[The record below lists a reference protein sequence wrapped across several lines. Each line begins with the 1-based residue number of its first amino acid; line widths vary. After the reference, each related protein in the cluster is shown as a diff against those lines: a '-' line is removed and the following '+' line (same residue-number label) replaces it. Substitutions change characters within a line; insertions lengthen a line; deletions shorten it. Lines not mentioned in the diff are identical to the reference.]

1 MVKPLIQGGFMK
13 RLALFA
19 ALIVATAS
27 PAAAWQVPA
36 APTISADGATTF
48 LEVGRLLADPATGV
62 VQRDKTLVIKGNQ
75 VVEMRDGFVGDASQG
90 RVVDLRQ
97 AFVLPGLI
105 DSHVHLTSQQNP
117 NGRLEEVTL
126 SDADQ
131 AMAGARYARRTLMA
145 GFTTVADLGA
155 TNEAIFA
162 LRNAVRQGDVPGPRI
177 LASGSSVSIHG
188 GHGDVNGY
196 REDVMHLLSSES
208 ICSGPEDCMRAVRTQ
223 VRAGA
228 DIIKITA
235 TGGVLSNTAAGLA
248 QQFSDPELAAI
259 VDSAHRMG
267 RQVTAHA
274 HGVDGINAFLRAG
287 GDSIEHGTYLDDDSI
302 RLFKQRGA
310 WLVPTLLAGDFVARV
325 ASGPDNFFTPAQT
338 AKALEAGPKMLDMA
352 RRAHAGGV
360 KIAFGT
366 DSGVS
371 AHGDNAQEFALL
383 VRAGLTPL
391 EAVQAATIG
400 AAEHLRIASE
410 AGRIAPG
417 MPADIVAVAGD
428 PLTDVTELERMRFV
442 MKGGVVYR
450 AD

>member
-1 MVKPLIQGGFMK
+1 MK
-13 RLALFA
+13 RFGIALA
-19 ALIVATAS
+19 ALMASAVSAHAQQTPVATAL
-27 PAAAWQVPA
+27 
-36 APTISADGATTF
+36 SAQPETTF
-48 LEVGRLLADPATGV
+48 VEAGRLLPDPANGV
-62 VQRDKTLVIKGNQ
+62 VQRDKTLVIRGNQ
-75 VVEMRDGFVGDASQG
+75 IVEVRDGFVGDASQG
-90 RVVDLRQ
+90 KVVDLRQ

-117 NGRLEEVTL
+117 NARLEEVTL

-131 AMAGARYARRTLMA
+131 AMVGARYARRTLMA

-155 TNEAIFA
+155 SNQAIFA
-162 LRNAVRQGDVPGPRI
+162 LRNAVRNGDVPGPRI
-177 LASGSSVSIHG
+177 IAAGSSVSIHG
-188 GHGDVNGY
+188 GHGDINGY

-235 TGGVLSNTAAGLA
+235 TGGVLSNTAAGLN
-248 QQFSDPELAAI
+248 QQFSDDELSAI
-259 VDSAHRMG
+259 VGSAHRMG

-287 GDSIEHGTYLDDDSI
+287 GDSIEHGTYLDDQSI
-302 RLFKQRGA
+302 RLFKSNGA
-310 WLVPTLLAGDFVARV
+310 WLIPTLLAGDFVARI

-352 RRAHAGGV
+352 RRAHEGGV

-383 VRAGLTPL
+383 VRAGLSPL
-391 EAVQAATIG
+391 EAIQAATVG
-400 AAEHLRIASE
+400 AAEHLRIANE
-410 AGRIAPG
+410 AGKIAVG
-417 MPADIVAVAGD
+417 MPADIVAVSGD
-428 PLTDVTELERMRFV
+428 PLTDVTELERMKFV
-442 MKGGVVYR
+442 MKSGVVYR

>member
-1 MVKPLIQGGFMK
+1 MK
-13 RLALFA
+13 RFGIALA
-19 ALIVATAS
+19 ALMASVVSAHAQQTPVATGVS
-27 PAAAWQVPA
+27 TQP
-36 APTISADGATTF
+36 DTTF
-48 LEVGRLLADPATGV
+48 VEAGRLLADPSNGV
-62 VQRDKTLVIKGNQ
+62 VQRDKTLVIRGNQ
-75 VVEMRDGFVGDASQG
+75 VVEVRDGFVGDASQG
-90 RVVDLRQ
+90 KVVDLRQ

-117 NGRLEEVTL
+117 NARLEEVTL

-131 AMAGARYARRTLMA
+131 AMVGARYARRTLMA

-155 TNEAIFA
+155 SNQAIFA
-162 LRNAVRQGDVPGPRI
+162 LRNAVRNGDVPGPRI
-177 LASGSSVSIHG
+177 IAAGSSVSIHG
-188 GHGDVNGY
+188 GHGDINGY

-235 TGGVLSNTAAGLA
+235 TGGVLSNTAAGLN
-248 QQFSDPELAAI
+248 QQFSDDELAAI
-259 VDSAHRMG
+259 VGSAHRMG

-287 GDSIEHGTYLDDDSI
+287 GDSIEHGTYLDDQSI
-302 RLFKQRGA
+302 RLFKSNGA
-310 WLVPTLLAGDFVARV
+310 WLIPTLLAGDFVARI
-325 ASGPDNFFTPAQT
+325 ASGPANFFTPAQT

-352 RRAHAGGV
+352 RRAHEGGV

-383 VRAGLTPL
+383 VRAGLSPL
-391 EAVQAATIG
+391 EAIQAATVG
-400 AAEHLRIASE
+400 AAEHLRIANE
-410 AGRIAPG
+410 AGKIAVG
-417 MPADIVAVAGD
+417 MPADIVAVSGD
-428 PLTDVTELERMRFV
+428 PLTDVTELERMKFV
-442 MKGGVVYR
+442 MKSGVVYR

>member
-1 MVKPLIQGGFMK
+1 MK
-13 RLALFA
+13 RFGMALAVLLASA
-19 ALIVATAS
+19 A
-27 PAAAWQVPA
+27 
-36 APTISADGATTF
+36 SADARQTPASAGFSPQPDTTF
-48 LEVGRLLADPATGV
+48 VEAGRLLADPANGV
-62 VQRDKTLVIKGNQ
+62 VQRDKTLVIRGNQ
-75 VVEMRDGFVGDASQG
+75 VVEVRDGFVGDASKG
-90 RVVDLRQ
+90 KIVDLRQ

-117 NGRLEEVTL
+117 NGRLEQVTL
-126 SDADQ
+126 SDADK
-131 AMAGARYARRTLMA
+131 AMVGARYARRTLMA

-155 TNEAIFA
+155 SNEAIFA
-162 LRNAVRQGDVPGPRI
+162 LRNAVRTGDVPGPRI
-177 LASGSSVSIHG
+177 IAAGSSVSIHG
-188 GHGDVNGY
+188 GHGDINGY

-235 TGGVLSNTAAGLA
+235 TGGVLSNTAAGLN
-248 QQFSDPELAAI
+248 QQFSDPELSAI

-287 GDSIEHGTYLDDDSI
+287 GDSIEHGTYLDDQSI
-302 RLFKQRGA
+302 RLFKSNGA
-310 WLVPTLLAGDFVARV
+310 WLIPTLLAGDFVARV

-352 RRAHAGGV
+352 RRAHEGGV

-391 EAVQAATIG
+391 EAIQAATVG
-400 AAEHLRIASE
+400 AAEHLRISNE
-410 AGRIAPG
+410 AGKIAPG
-417 MPADIVAVAGD
+417 MPADIVAVSGD
-428 PLTDVTELERMRFV
+428 PLSDVTELERMKFV
-442 MKGGVVYR
+442 MKSGVVYR

>member
-1 MVKPLIQGGFMK
+1 MK
-13 RLALFA
+13 RLGLFA

-62 VQRDKTLVIKGNQ
+62 VQRDKTLVIRGNQ

-248 QQFSDPELAAI
+248 QQFSDPELSAI

-391 EAVQAATIG
+391 EAVQAATVG

>member
-1 MVKPLIQGGFMK
+1 MK
-13 RLALFA
+13 RFGLAMA
-19 ALIVATAS
+19 AWGALAAGAAAQQS
-27 PAAAWQVPA
+27 PAGVGVSPE
-36 APTISADGATTF
+36 PTTMFVEA
-48 LEVGRLLADPATGV
+48 GRLLADPSNGV
-62 VQRDKTLVIKGNQ
+62 VQRGKTLVIRGNQ
-75 VVEMRDGFVGDASQG
+75 VVEVRDGFVGDPAQG
-90 RVVDLRQ
+90 QVIDLRT

-105 DSHVHLTSQQNP
+105 DSHVHLTGQQNP
-117 NGRLEEVTL
+117 NSRLEEVTL

-131 AMAGARYARRTLMA
+131 AMVGARYARRTLMA

-155 TNEAIFA
+155 GNQAIFA
-162 LRNAVRQGDVPGPRI
+162 LRNAVRNGDVPGPRI
-177 LASGSSVSIHG
+177 IAAGSSVSIHG
-188 GHGDVNGY
+188 GHGDINGY
-196 REDVMHLLSSES
+196 RDDVMHLLSSES
-208 ICSGPEDCMRAVRTQ
+208 ICSGADNCMRAVRTQ

-235 TGGVLSNTAAGLA
+235 TGGVLSNTAAGLG
-248 QQFSDPELAAI
+248 QQFSDPELTAI

-287 GDSIEHGTYLDDDSI
+287 GDSIEHGTYLDDQSI
-302 RLFKQRGA
+302 RLFKANGA
-310 WLVPTLLAGDFVARV
+310 WLVPTLLAGDFVARI
-325 ASGPDNFFTPAQT
+325 ASGPNNFFTPAQT

-352 RRAHAGGV
+352 RRAHEGGV
-360 KIAFGT
+360 RIAFGT

-391 EAVQAATIG
+391 EAIQAATVG
-400 AAEHLRIASE
+400 AAEHLRISSE
-410 AGRIAPG
+410 AGKIAPG
-417 MPADIVAVAGD
+417 MPADIVAVSGD
-428 PLTDVTELERMRFV
+428 PLTDVTELERMKFV

>member
-1 MVKPLIQGGFMK
+1 MK
-13 RLALFA
+13 RFGIALA
-19 ALIVATAS
+19 ALMASAVSAHAQQTPTATGVS
-27 PAAAWQVPA
+27 TQPN
-36 APTISADGATTF
+36 TTF
-48 LEVGRLLADPATGV
+48 VEAGRLLADPSNGV
-62 VQRDKTLVIKGNQ
+62 VQRDKTLVIRGNQ
-75 VVEMRDGFVGDASQG
+75 VVEVRDGFVGDASQG
-90 RVVDLRQ
+90 KVVDLRQ

-117 NGRLEEVTL
+117 NARLEEVTL

-131 AMAGARYARRTLMA
+131 AMVGARYARRTLMA

-155 TNEAIFA
+155 SNQAIFA
-162 LRNAVRQGDVPGPRI
+162 LRNAVRNGDVPGPRI
-177 LASGSSVSIHG
+177 IAAGSSVSIHG
-188 GHGDVNGY
+188 GHGDINGY

-235 TGGVLSNTAAGLA
+235 TGGVLSNTAAGLN
-248 QQFSDPELAAI
+248 QQFSDDELAAI
-259 VDSAHRMG
+259 VGSAHRMG

-287 GDSIEHGTYLDDDSI
+287 GDSIEHGTYLDDQSI
-302 RLFKQRGA
+302 RLFKSNGA
-310 WLVPTLLAGDFVARV
+310 WLIPTLLAGDFVARI

-352 RRAHAGGV
+352 RRAHEGGV

-383 VRAGLTPL
+383 VRAGLSPL
-391 EAVQAATIG
+391 EAIQAATVG
-400 AAEHLRIASE
+400 AAEHLRIANE
-410 AGRIAPG
+410 AGKIAVG
-417 MPADIVAVAGD
+417 MPADIVAVSGD
-428 PLTDVTELERMRFV
+428 PLTDVTELERMKFV
-442 MKGGVVYR
+442 MKSGVVYR

>member
-1 MVKPLIQGGFMK
+1 MK
-13 RLALFA
+13 RFGIALA
-19 ALIVATAS
+19 ALVASAVSAEAQQS
-27 PAAAWQVPA
+27 PTGVGVPSE
-36 APTISADGATTF
+36 PMTTF
-48 LEVGRLLADPATGV
+48 VEAGRLLADPSNGV
-62 VQRDKTLVIKGNQ
+62 VQRGKTLVIRGNQ
-75 VVEMRDGFVGDASQG
+75 VVEVRDGFVGDPSQG
-90 RVVDLRQ
+90 KVVDLRD

-105 DSHVHLTSQQNP
+105 DSHVHLTGQQNP
-117 NGRLEEVTL
+117 NSRLEEVTL

-131 AMAGARYARRTLMA
+131 AMVGARYARRTLMA

-155 TNEAIFA
+155 SNEAIFA
-162 LRNAVRQGDVPGPRI
+162 LRNAVKTGDVPGPRI
-177 LASGSSVSIHG
+177 IASGSSVSIHG
-188 GHGDVNGY
+188 GHGDTNGY
-196 REDVMHLLSSES
+196 RDDVMHLLSSES
-208 ICSGPEDCMRAVRTQ
+208 ICSGAEDCMRAVRTQ

-235 TGGVLSNTAAGLA
+235 TGGVLSNTAAGLG
-248 QQFSDPELAAI
+248 QQFSDPELTAI

-287 GDSIEHGTYLDDDSI
+287 GDSIEHGTYLDDQSI
-302 RLFKQRGA
+302 RLFKSNGA
-310 WLVPTLLAGDFVARV
+310 WLVPTLLAGDFVARI

-352 RRAHAGGV
+352 RRAHEGGV

-391 EAVQAATIG
+391 EAIQAATVG
-400 AAEHLRIASE
+400 AAEHLRISNE
-410 AGRIAPG
+410 AGKIAPG
-417 MPADIVAVAGD
+417 MPADIVAVSGD
-428 PLTDVTELERMRFV
+428 PLSDVTELERMRFV
-442 MKGGVVYR
+442 MKSGVVYR

>member
-1 MVKPLIQGGFMK
+1 MK
-13 RLALFA
+13 RFGIALA
-19 ALIVATAS
+19 ALMAS
-27 PAAAWQVPA
+27 AVSAHAQQTPAATGVSTQPN
-36 APTISADGATTF
+36 TTF
-48 LEVGRLLADPATGV
+48 VEAGRLLADPSNGV
-62 VQRDKTLVIKGNQ
+62 VQRDKTLVIRGNQ
-75 VVEMRDGFVGDASQG
+75 VVEVRDGFVGDASQG
-90 RVVDLRQ
+90 KVVDLRQ

-117 NGRLEEVTL
+117 NARLEEVTL

-131 AMAGARYARRTLMA
+131 AMVGARYARRTLMA

-155 TNEAIFA
+155 SNQAIFA
-162 LRNAVRQGDVPGPRI
+162 LRNAVRNGDVPGPRI
-177 LASGSSVSIHG
+177 IAAGSSVSIHG
-188 GHGDVNGY
+188 GHGDINGY

-235 TGGVLSNTAAGLA
+235 TGGVLSNTAAGLN
-248 QQFSDPELAAI
+248 QQFSDDELAAI
-259 VDSAHRMG
+259 VGSAHRMG

-287 GDSIEHGTYLDDDSI
+287 GDSIEHGTYLDDQSI
-302 RLFKQRGA
+302 RLFKSNGA
-310 WLVPTLLAGDFVARV
+310 WLIPTLLAGDFVARI

-352 RRAHAGGV
+352 RRAHEGGV

-383 VRAGLTPL
+383 VRAGLSPL
-391 EAVQAATIG
+391 EAIQAATVG
-400 AAEHLRIASE
+400 AAEHLRIANE
-410 AGRIAPG
+410 AGKIAVG
-417 MPADIVAVAGD
+417 MPADIVAVSGD
-428 PLTDVTELERMRFV
+428 PLTDVTELERMKFV
-442 MKGGVVYR
+442 MKSGVVYR